1 MSTPKDILIT
11 IILKRE
17 LFAHYHYSKE
27 KPALHKYSLDD
38 FTAIGIMFENN
49 KQILDLDID
58 EARFMLTYTGGLG
71 QTQFYG
77 QSLSCDEDDTDL
89 VIG

>member
-1 MSTPKDILIT
+1 
-11 IILKRE
+11 
-17 LFAHYHYSKE
+17 
-27 KPALHKYSLDD
+27 
-38 FTAIGIMFENN
+38 MFENN

-58 EARFMLTYTGGLG
+58 EARFTLTYTGGLG

-89 VIG
+89 VIGEKDLRPEEEESNYMELRFSKVGIF